1 MDKLIKKKGFS
12 AKETSV
18 KKEIINVWITLLA
31 AAFHALGIWI
41 FVEPAKFAS
50 SEMSGI
56 FTMLYQMTGFNVAY
70 YSLLFNIP
78 LIIAAWF
85 LLRRKY
91 VVYTLLFILFSSLI
105 LIVCEQ
111 FPSIQYNKGGEE
123 MKRLLAAL
131 FSGVIFGVRTGLMLK
146 IGASCGGTDIIA
158 GFIHRKRPYLN
169 VERIIVFIGYA
180 ISVCSYFYY
189 GNVTSI
195 LLALVQNFVL
205 ECVAS
210 LIMKDRRGAIE
221 VKIITKNPEELR
233 EDIVHDLRHSA
244 TVLKSTGMYS
254 EQDTYMVVC
263 VLNTYQVPD
272 VERVIK
278 KYPNTF
284 VYYSEVTGVKGNFR
298 WRKDEEVK

>member
-1 MDKLIKKKGFS
+1 MDKI
-12 AKETSV
+12 SV
-18 KKEIINVWITLLA
+18 KKERSVKGNAIKREILNVLATFMA

-41 FVEPAKFAS
+41 FVEPAKFAA

-56 FTMLYQMTGFNVAY
+56 FTMLYQMTGINVAY
-70 YSLLFNIP
+70 FSLLFNIP
-78 LIIAAWF
+78 LIIVAWF

-91 VVYTLLFILFSSLI
+91 VVYTLLFILFSSVI
-105 LIVCEQ
+105 LIFCEQ
-111 FPSIQYNKGGEE
+111 FPSIQYNRGGEE

-131 FSGVIFGVRTGLMLK
+131 FSGVIFGVRTGVMLK
-146 IGASCGGTDIIA
+146 MGASCGGTDIIA
-158 GFIHRKRPYLN
+158 GLIHRKLPYLN

-180 ISVCSYFYY
+180 ISISSYFYY
-189 GNVTSI
+189 GDVTSI

-205 ECVAS
+205 ESVAS
-210 LIMKDRRGAIE
+210 LVMKDRRGAIE

-233 EDIVHDLRHSA
+233 EDIVHNLRHSA
-244 TVLKSTGMYS
+244 TILKSTGMYS
-254 EQDTYMVVC
+254 EEDTYMVVC

-284 VYYSEVTGVKGNFR
+284 VYYSTVMGVKGNFR

>member
-1 MDKLIKKKGFS
+1 MDKVIIKR
-12 AKETSV
+12 ETV
-18 KKEIINVWITLLA
+18 NVLATLFA
-31 AAFHALGIWI
+31 AACHALGIWI
-41 FVEPAKFAS
+41 FVEPAKFAA

-56 FTMLYQMTGFNVAY
+56 FTMLYQMTGLNVAY
-70 YSLLFNIP
+70 YSLMFNIP

-91 VVYTLLFILFSSLI
+91 VIYTLLFILFSSLI

-111 FPSIQYNKGGEE
+111 FPNIQYNRGGEE

-131 FSGVIFGVRTGLMLK
+131 FSGVIFGLRTGIMLK
-146 IGASCGGTDIIA
+146 MGASCGGTDIIA
-158 GFIHRKRPYLN
+158 GMIHRKRPYLN
-169 VERIIVFIGYA
+169 VERVIVWIGYA
-180 ISVCSYFYY
+180 ISISSYFYY
-189 GNVTSI
+189 GDITSI

-210 LIMKDRRGAIE
+210 MVMKDRRGAIE
-221 VKIITKNPEELR
+221 VKIITKNPNELR
-233 EDIVHDLRHSA
+233 EDILHDLRHSA

-254 EQDTYMVVC
+254 DQETYMVVC

-278 KYPNTF
+278 KYPNAF
-284 VYYSEVTGVKGNFR
+284 VYYSTVTGVKGNFR